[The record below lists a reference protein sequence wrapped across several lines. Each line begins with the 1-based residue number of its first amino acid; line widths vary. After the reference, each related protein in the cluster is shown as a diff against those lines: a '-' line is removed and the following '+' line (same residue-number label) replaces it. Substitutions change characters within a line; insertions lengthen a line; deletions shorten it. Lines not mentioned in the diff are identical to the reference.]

1 MDSPLLAKLAALVQ
15 RRQQVERRQDKRL
28 PAGERTVCLLRN
40 GDDPPPAIGIHNLS
54 LKGAGLLA
62 DREYP
67 LGTVLPLL
75 LVNGT
80 HTFAVAVEL
89 KVVRTFR
96 VVGGHWFVAGPFDR
110 PLRHDELRPLM
121 M

>member
-15 RRQQVERRQDKRL
+15 RRNPVERREVKRL
-28 PAGERTVCLLRN
+28 PPGERTVCMVRN
-40 GDDPPPAIGIHNLS
+40 GGDHPPVVAIHNLS
-54 LKGAGLLA
+54 LKGAGLLT
-62 DREYP
+62 DRECP
-67 LGTVLPLL
+67 LGTVLSLL

-96 VVGGHWFVAGPFDR
+96 VGGGHWFVAGPFDR